1 MIVLPSQLSEICSC
15 KPVLFATSSFKTSGA
30 VEFMGAG
37 TDGETR
43 ITALLKSGC
52 FFDSF
57 KHEVCK
63 SMNERK
69 KNNEKIRFIFELII
83 NF

>member
-1 MIVLPSQLSEICSC
+1 
-15 KPVLFATSSFKTSGA
+15 
-30 VEFMGAG
+30 MGAAI
-37 TDGETR
+37 DGETR
-43 ITALLKSGC
+43 MTALLKSGC

>member
-1 MIVLPSQLSEICSC
+1 
-15 KPVLFATSSFKTSGA
+15 
-30 VEFMGAG
+30 MGAG
-37 TDGETR
+37 IAGETR

-57 KHEVCK
+57 KHEVCT

-69 KNNEKIRFIFELII
+69 RNNERIRFIFELIF